1 MSFSKRA
8 SRWANSALV
17 VTVTSNDFDSF
28 GAHGPLAGVGF
39 QVMTVLH
46 VIALP
51 KSATNVCF
59 SVSETTLPPS
69 SYRLG
74 VHASKLHELFSSRI
88 TEALQQSIVAF
99 DKEVCFARGISFPCS
114 LSLSLSLIDDTAVCA
129 PCDDCQLPGYISKDA
144 LLHGVEVKSVSRH
157 ADTYESTS
165 LGGLYPIGEG
175 AGYAGGI
182 ISAAVDDNH
191 SRRPPQRHNRRHR
204 PHKGNPRSYDDLTR
218 RSHDLPPSFLQERSG
233 ATSSYY

>member
-28 GAHGPLAGVGF
+28 GAHGPLAGVEF

-46 VIALP
+46 LIALP

-99 DKEVCFARGISFPCS
+99 DKEVC
-114 LSLSLSLIDDTAVCA
+114 
-129 PCDDCQLPGYISKDA
+129 
-144 LLHGVEVKSVSRH
+144 
-157 ADTYESTS
+157 
-165 LGGLYPIGEG
+165 

-182 ISAAVDDNH
+182 ISAAVDGMYCGFAVAKTLGLYRGDIE
-191 SRRPPQRHNRRHR
+191 SVLGIA
-204 PHKGNPRSYDDLTR
+204 HKNTGFVKY
-218 RSHDLPPSFLQERSG
+218 
-233 ATSSYY
+233 

>member
-39 QVMTVLH
+39 Q
-46 VIALP
+46 
-51 KSATNVCF
+51 SATNVCF

-74 VHASKLHELFSSRI
+74 VHASKLHELFSSRV

-99 DKEVCFARGISFPCS
+99 DKEVS
-114 LSLSLSLIDDTAVCA
+114 V
-129 PCDDCQLPGYISKDA
+129 
-144 LLHGVEVKSVSRH
+144 LLVWLQTRTSSPVQVSRH

-182 ISAAVDDNH
+182 ISAAVDGMYCGFAVAKTLGLYRGDIE
-191 SRRPPQRHNRRHR
+191 SVLGIA
-204 PHKGNPRSYDDLTR
+204 HKNTGFVKY
-218 RSHDLPPSFLQERSG
+218 
-233 ATSSYY
+233 